1 MPLMSKCGHPNRII
15 VGILV
20 TVALSFLAGYLGYT
34 LIGHNEAAVAVPFLG
49 CMFGGSLLIAWLDVY
64 GWRGRDRFGYRPGW
78 LETRDWRW
86 LERRRSSRVMKS
98 PYDYPEDD

>member
-34 LIGHNEAAVAVPFLG
+34 LIRAQ
-49 CMFGGSLLIAWLDVY
+49 
-64 GWRGRDRFGYRPGW
+64 
-78 LETRDWRW
+78 
-86 LERRRSSRVMKS
+86 
-98 PYDYPEDD
+98 